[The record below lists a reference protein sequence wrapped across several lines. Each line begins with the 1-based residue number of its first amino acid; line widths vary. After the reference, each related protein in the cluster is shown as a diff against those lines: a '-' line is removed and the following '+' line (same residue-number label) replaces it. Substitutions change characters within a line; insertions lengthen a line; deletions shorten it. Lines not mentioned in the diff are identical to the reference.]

1 MTTDGTDG
9 EERRVR
15 EAVRQHARNSAFV
28 EAEKAISAV
37 LSDPGV
43 RAARARVEAA
53 EKELGTEL
61 CARLQPLQ
69 DHYNQAVAEGDA
81 GLLARVYPGR
91 VTVRAQRMVSSEA
104 SMPMLKDPVTIP
116 GPMLTVPVPVPV
128 VPTEQF
134 TVRSATSLPCDSI
147 VACTLLSP
155 SHATVNTVGRRS
167 HAPAETTPPSPV
179 CS

>member
-1 MTTDGTDG
+1 MTTDREDG

-15 EAVRQHARNSAFV
+15 EAVRQHARNSAFG
-28 EAEKAISAV
+28 EAEKTFSAV
-37 LSDPGV
+37 LSDPGI
-43 RAARARVEAA
+43 RAARARVETA

-81 GLLARVYPGR
+81 DLLARVYSGW

-116 GPMLTVPVPVPV
+116 GPMLTVPVPV

-147 VACTLLSP
+147 VACTLPSP

-167 HAPAETTPPSPV
+167 HAQAETTPPSPV